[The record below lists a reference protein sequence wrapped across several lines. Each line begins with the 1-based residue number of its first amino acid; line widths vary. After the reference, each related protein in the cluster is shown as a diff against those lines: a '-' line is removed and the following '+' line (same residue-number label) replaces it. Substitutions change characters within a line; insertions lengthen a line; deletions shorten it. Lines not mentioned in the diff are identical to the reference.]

1 MVIIVSKMMFSYLF
15 EILFL
20 FSFFFYR
27 YGARSLQLNKAVPSI
42 IKLLEDQNAQVSI
55 CFKEYL
61 SLY

>member
-1 MVIIVSKMMFSYLF
+1 MFSYLF
-15 EILFL
+15 EILFY
-20 FSFFFYR
+20 FIFIFFYR

-61 SLY
+61 SFY